1 MERHDG
7 TNRHA
12 RRCCRATTGL
22 SSPPEWKGERVPLPP
37 ALTPAPYRV
46 RPLQVLLGVGAVLLV
61 SAGAAVASTYGG
73 VPVRLLLVA
82 LAVTIAGFSYRA
94 ARAGLRSSEETL
106 AASAAG
112 LGVAGS
118 DLGGPVLQGDPATP
132 AVLAAVFLVLHRVTP
147 TTALWPLAS
156 WVAFQLA
163 VLRALD
169 WVPSPLWTETCL
181 CVALVGLGIALFGR
195 RVVAR
200 VALLTSAPW
209 WLVGVVWGS
218 SSAWVETGA
227 VQWLAAGLMLA
238 AAFGLLVA
246 RLREVLEPLL
256 GPPRVVPVIA
266 GLVAGA
272 ATTGA
277 ISSLGALAMT
287 LTGYAGV
294 LLATLSAAYLTG
306 WVRGFLLPVALTAG
320 IVMTV
325 LCLAQLV
332 AAERWSQLCL
342 LLVLTAA
349 PTVLVAVHRP
359 EDRPVAV
366 PTALGCLGG
375 AVLLALPD
383 GLLSPV
389 AAAVLLTVLYG
400 TAMAVG
406 SALEPRTRHATAG
419 AAAACA
425 FAAVLVLAFERD
437 GSTLAVVLA
446 VQGLCTLGWAWR
458 TGRTDPDELDG
469 AVPVGWRAGAAQLVF
484 GAWIGAATA
493 DLAAVEWYTLPA
505 AGGLL
510 VAAGP
515 HLASGPSWRAWGP
528 GLLVAAVPSTT
539 VAVVVPDGARAV
551 GVLAVAAVAMLVGGR
566 TGVRAPLLVG
576 AGTALAVALGLTAR
590 TLPWPLGAALV
601 VGVLLL
607 AVGMLRERR
616 PVAGFGRRVAEL
628 R

>member
-1 MERHDG
+1 VALRPTE
-7 TNRHA
+7 
-12 RRCCRATTGL
+12 
-22 SSPPEWKGERVPLPP
+22 PLPRLP
-37 ALTPAPYRV
+37 WRA
-46 RPLQVLLGVGAVLLV
+46 RPPQVLLAVGAVLLV
-61 SAGAAVASTYGG
+61 SAGAAVASVYGG
-73 VPVRLLLVA
+73 APVRLLLLA
-82 LAVTIAGFSYRA
+82 LAATAAGFSWRA

-112 LGVAGS
+112 LGIAGS

-132 AVLAAVFLVLHRVTP
+132 ALLAVVFLVLHRFVP
-147 TTALWPLAS
+147 TTVTWPLAS
-156 WVAFQLA
+156 WAAAQLA

-169 WVPSPLWTETCL
+169 WVPDQLRTETCL
-181 CVALVGLGIALFGR
+181 CVALVGLAVALFGR

-200 VALLTSAPW
+200 VALLTTAPW
-209 WLVGVVWGS
+209 WLAGVLWGS
-218 SSAWVETGA
+218 AGAWVETGA
-227 VQWLAAGLMLA
+227 EQWLAAALMIA

-246 RLREVLEPLL
+246 RLREALEPLL
-256 GPPRVVPVIA
+256 GPPRAVPVIA

-306 WVRGFLLPVALTAG
+306 WRRGLLLPVALTAG

-325 LCLAQLV
+325 LSVVQLA
-332 AAERWSQLCL
+332 AAGRWSQLCL

-349 PTVLVAVHRP
+349 PTVFVAVHRP

-366 PTALGCLGG
+366 PTALGCLAG

-389 AAAVLLTVLYG
+389 AAAVLLTALYG
-400 TAMAVG
+400 AAMAVG
-406 SALEPRTRHATAG
+406 TALEPRTRHATAG
-419 AAAACA
+419 AAAASMLA
-425 FAAVLVLAFERD
+425 TVLVLTAERE
-437 GSTLAVVLA
+437 GAVLAGVLA
-446 VQGLCTLGWAWR
+446 VQGLCTLGWAWW
-458 TGRTDPDELDG
+458 TGAAARDEEG
-469 AVPVGWRAGAAQLVF
+469 SAVPVAWRAGAAQLVL
-484 GAWIGAATA
+484 GAWIGAASA
-493 DLAAVEWYTLPA
+493 DLAAVEWYSLPA
-505 AGGLL
+505 AAGLL
-510 VAAGP
+510 IAAGP
-515 HLASGPSWRAWGP
+515 HLARGPSWRSWGP
-528 GLLVAAVPSTT
+528 GLLVAAVPST
-539 VAVVVPDGARAV
+539 VLAVVDTDGARAV
-551 GVLAVAAVAMLVGGR
+551 GVLAVAAVAMVAGGR

-590 TLPWPLGAALV
+590 TLPWPVAAAVV

-616 PVAGFGRRVAEL
+616 PVAGFGARLADL